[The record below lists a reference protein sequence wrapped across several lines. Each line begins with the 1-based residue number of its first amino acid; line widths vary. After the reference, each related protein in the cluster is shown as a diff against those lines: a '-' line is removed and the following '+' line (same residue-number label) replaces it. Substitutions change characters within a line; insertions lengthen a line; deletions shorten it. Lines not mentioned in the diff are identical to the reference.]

1 MTVKT
6 WACALIA
13 GIAASCVATGA
24 SGAGYRDNPGA
35 EAFIDNMASTYQFDR
50 AALRQLF
57 AQVEFQRPIID
68 LMERP
73 AEKVK
78 EWPDYREI
86 FITERRI
93 AEGVDFWR
101 THADALARAQR
112 EFGVDPAIIV
122 AIIGVE
128 THYGRNKGSHRVIDA
143 LATLAFNYPKRS
155 AFFTKELENFL
166 LLTREQHRDPLQLK
180 GSYAGAMGYGQFMP
194 SSYRN
199 YAVDYDG
206 DGSIDIWDNAT
217 DAIGSVANYFLR
229 HGWQP
234 GALVAVRAR
243 AEDGYNGGLLNQVAK
258 PELSVAQL
266 RANGFLARAPLPPDT
281 RAIVLGLEDP
291 DRDGGTEFW
300 LALQN
305 FYAITRYN
313 TSYRY
318 AMAVFQLSRLIA
330 DRRQHD
336 AD

>member
-1 MTVKT
+1 MTAKT
-6 WACALIA
+6 WACALLA
-13 GIAASCVATGA
+13 CLAVSCATRA
-24 SGAGYRDNPGA
+24 SGPGYRDHPGA
-35 EAFIDNMASTYQFDR
+35 EVFIENMASTYQFDR

-57 AQVEFQRPIID
+57 AQVEFKQPIID

-112 EFGVDPAIIV
+112 EFGVEPAIIV

-128 THYGRNKGSHRVIDA
+128 THYGRNKGSYRVIDA

-155 AFFTKELENFL
+155 PFFTKELENFL
-166 LLTREQHRDPLQLK
+166 LLAREQHRDPLQLT

-206 DGSIDIWDNAT
+206 DGRIDIWDNPT
-217 DAIGSVANYFLR
+217 DAIGSVANYFVR

-243 AEDGYNGGLLNQVAK
+243 AEDGYNGGLLNQVSK
-258 PELSVAQL
+258 PELSVAEL

-300 LALQN
+300 LGLQN

-318 AMAVFQLSRLIA
+318 AMAVYQLSRLIA

-336 AD
+336 EG